1 MTPRSPANLPD
12 TPAYDPTRQMPIEII
27 GDGVLLVS
35 ATGTILD
42 ANQVSRSLLQED
54 DILGRDLTSL
64 IDSAPLAAAVRA
76 GRQVEV
82 GLRLAGGRQVIAKLR
97 KAPADPHISLV
108 LLQDTAA
115 FDHARDRAFGA
126 RLDETLRMLT
136 AKTARPDFATQRRLS
151 EPFNRIL
158 TQGELA
164 IRQGARVML
173 SGESGVGK
181 SEIAR
186 FLHLSQANAHD
197 PFVVVNCASGSLDL
211 PLDVM
216 LFGRQGA
223 DGQHQAGLLAMAE
236 GGTLFLDEVS
246 EIPMPMQARLLSL
259 LEDSSG
265 LRHDLPRVLAGMGP
279 APINVRIVSASNRN
293 LIEAVREGRFRADL
307 YFRLAVVTLNVP
319 PLRDMPPLVGHLIDR
334 FLQNINQRRTQP
346 LIFPDRLRQ
355 ILADYSFPGNIRE
368 LLNIV
373 QRASVFLEA
382 GENVDTILTDLLV
395 PIDVPGSEGQ
405 DDLRF
410 GATLDLKSE
419 VRKFERALID
429 KAIRIHGSKRKA
441 AIALGTTIGTVVRK
455 TTEDSEESQ
464 A

>member
-1 MTPRSPANLPD
+1 MTSQHAPSDLPA
-12 TPAYDPTRQMPIEII
+12 TETTGKVPIELI
-27 GDGVLLVS
+27 GDGVLVLS
-35 ATGTILD
+35 ASGTIIEANRVAHNLLHLD
-42 ANQVSRSLLQED
+42 NLVDRPL
-54 DILGRDLTSL
+54 ISL
-64 IDSAPLAAAVRA
+64 IDSVELIAALSA
-76 GRQVEV
+76 GRQTEV
-82 GLRLAGGRQVIAKLR
+82 GLRLAGGRQVVARLR
-97 KAPADPHISLV
+97 KAPGDPHVSLV
-108 LLQDTAA
+108 LLQDTGA

-126 RLDETLRMLT
+126 KPDDTLRMLT
-136 AKTARPDFATQRRLS
+136 AKQARPDFATQRRLS
-151 EPFNRIL
+151 EDFNRVL

-164 IRQGARVML
+164 IRQGARVMI

-197 PFVVVNCASGSLDL
+197 PFVVVNCASGSSDL

-216 LFGRQGA
+216 LFGRQTA
-223 DGQHQAGLLAMAE
+223 DGHSQPGLLAMAE

-246 EIPMPMQARLLSL
+246 EIPMPIQARLLSL
-259 LEDSSG
+259 LEDGNG
-265 LRHDLPRVLAGMGP
+265 LRRDMPRALAGIGP
-279 APINVRIVSASNRN
+279 VNIRIISASNRN
-293 LIEAVREGRFRADL
+293 LVQAVREGKFRADL

-319 PLRDMPPLVGHLIDR
+319 PLRDMPPLVGHLTDR
-334 FLQNINQRRTQP
+334 FLQKINQRRTQP
-346 LIFPDRLRQ
+346 LVFPDRLRQ

-368 LLNIV
+368 LLNII
-373 QRASVFLEA
+373 QRVSVFLEA
-382 GENVDTILTDLLV
+382 GENVDTILSELLV

-419 VRKFERALID
+419 VRRFERALID

-455 TTEDSEESQ
+455 TTEGPEEGQ
-464 A
+464 D